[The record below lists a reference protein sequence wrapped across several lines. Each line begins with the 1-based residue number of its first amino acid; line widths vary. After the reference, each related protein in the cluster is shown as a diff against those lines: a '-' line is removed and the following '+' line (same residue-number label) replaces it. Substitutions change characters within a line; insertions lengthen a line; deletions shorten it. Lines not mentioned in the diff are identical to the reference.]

1 MALADFY
8 PLIKASHVGLVML
21 SGGLFAGR
29 GVGVLLGATMP
40 MSPWVHRCSQVI
52 DTALL
57 VAAVLLLVTLQLNPF
72 ATPWLLAKLVLLVAY
87 IVFGTL
93 ALRRAPTPLGKGLA
107 FAAALL
113 CFAVM
118 FTIARTHDPLG
129 FLRIVG
135 L

>member
-40 MSPWVHRCSQVI
+40 MSPVVRRCSQVI

-57 VAAVLLLVTLQLNPF
+57 VAALLLLATLQLNPF
-72 ATPWLLAKLVLLVAY
+72 TSPWLLAKLVLLVAY
-87 IVFGTL
+87 IGFGIL
-93 ALRRAPTPLGKGLA
+93 ALRRAPTLAGMGLA

-113 CFAVM
+113 CFVM
-118 FTIARTHDPLG
+118 MLIIASTRDPLG

>member
-1 MALADFY
+1 MVLADLY
-8 PLIKASHVGLVML
+8 PFIKATHVGLALL

-29 GVGVLLGATMP
+29 GLGVLLSATAP
-40 MSPWVHRCSQVI
+40 MAPWVRRLSQVI

-57 VAAVLLLVTLQLNPF
+57 GAALLLLWILRINPF
-72 ATPWLLAKLVLLVAY
+72 ATPWLLVKLTLLVAY

-93 ALRRAPTPLGKGLA
+93 ALRRASTRTGKALA
-107 FAAALL
+107 FVLALC

-118 FTIARTHDPLG
+118 AAIARTHDPMG
-129 FLRIVG
+129 MLRMMG

>member
-40 MSPWVHRCSQVI
+40 MSPVVRRCSQVI

-57 VAAVLLLVTLQLNPF
+57 VAALLLLATLQLNPF
-72 ATPWLLAKLVLLVAY
+72 TSPWLLAKLVLLVAY
-87 IVFGTL
+87 IGFGIL
-93 ALRRAPTPLGKGLA
+93 ALRRAPTLAGKGLA
-107 FAAALL
+107 FAAARL
-113 CFAVM
+113 CCVM
-118 FTIARTHDPLG
+118 MLIIASTRDPLG

>member
-40 MSPWVHRCSQVI
+40 MSPVVRRCSQVI

-57 VAAVLLLVTLQLNPF
+57 VAALLLLATLQLNPF
-72 ATPWLLAKLVLLVAY
+72 TSPWLLAKLVLLVAS
-87 IVFGTL
+87 IGFGIL
-93 ALRRAPTPLGKGLA
+93 ALRRAPTLAGKGLA

-113 CFAVM
+113 CFVM
-118 FTIARTHDPLG
+118 MLIIASTRDPLG

>member
-1 MALADFY
+1 MALADFF
-8 PLIKASHVGLVML
+8 LVIKASHVGLAML

-40 MSPWVHRCSQVI
+40 MAPWVRRSSQVI

-57 VAAVLLLVTLQLNPF
+57 VAALLLLSILQLNPF
-72 ATPWLLAKLVLLVAY
+72 ATPWLLVKLMLLVAY
-87 IVFGTL
+87 IVCGML
-93 ALRRAPTPLGKGLA
+93 ALGRARSQAGKGLA
-107 FAAALL
+107 FTAALL
-113 CFAVM
+113 CFVM
-118 FTIARTHDPLG
+118 MVAIASTRDPLG